1 MSLKSTK
8 EVETNRHELEVQVD
22 GETFQNAIN
31 KVFLKKRKNINVPGF
46 RKGKAPK
53 HLIEKMYGKEV
64 FYDDAMQD
72 LYPEALDSAAKE
84 AGLVIINDKIDLDV
98 VEVGDDG
105 FTFTAVVTVKPTIDV
120 NNYKGIEVTAKS
132 TEVTDEILENEI
144 QSVRERNSRL
154 ITVEDRPVQN
164 DDLVVI
170 DFEGFVDGV
179 AFEGGKAE
187 NYNLKIGSGNF
198 IPGFEEQII
207 GHSTND
213 EFTINV
219 NFPEDYQVEELK
231 AKAAEFKIVL
241 HEIKERQLPDF
252 DDEFVKDVSEK
263 ETIDEYKEE
272 LKGEVAKRLQSESE
286 TDVENQLTD
295 KLAELIEGEIPEAMY
310 TNEVNEML
318 REFDM
323 RLRQQGLDVDTYLQ
337 YTGMDIETLAGGYRE
352 QAEKR
357 VKLRLILEKIAEK
370 ENIEVSGEDVE
381 SEYAKLAE
389 SYNMEIDKV
398 KKVISNED
406 LAKDIA
412 VERAMQFV
420 KDSAKIS

>member
-22 GETFQNAIN
+22 GETFQKAIN
-31 KVFLKKRKNINVPGF
+31 NVFLKKRKNINVPGF

-53 HLIEKMYGKEV
+53 SIIEKMYGKEV
-64 FYDDAMQD
+64 FYEDAMQD
-72 LYPEALDSAAKE
+72 LYPEALEDAAKE

-105 FTFTAVVTVKPTIDV
+105 FTFKAVVTVKPTIDV

-132 TEVTDEILENEI
+132 TEVTDEILDKEIEN
-144 QSVRERNSRL
+144 VRERNSRL
-154 ITVEDRPVQN
+154 VTVEDRPVQN

-213 EFTINV
+213 EFTITV
-219 NFPEDYQVEELK
+219 KFPEDYQVEELK
-231 AKAAEFKIVL
+231 AKDADFKIVL

-252 DDEFVKDVSEK
+252 DEEFVKDVSDK

-272 LKGEVAKRLQSESE
+272 LKGEVAQRLQKESDN
-286 TDVENQLTD
+286 DVENQITD
-295 KLAELIEGEIPEAMY
+295 KLVELLEGEVPPAMY

-323 RLRQQGLDVDTYLQ
+323 RLRQQGMDLNTYMQ
-337 YTGMDIETLAGGYRE
+337 YTGMNVETLAGGYRE

-370 ENIEVSGEDVE
+370 EAIEVSDEDVE
-381 SEYAKLAE
+381 KEYARLAE
-389 SYNMEIDKV
+389 AYSMEVEKV
-398 KKVISNED
+398 KNAISSED
-406 LAKDIA
+406 LAKDLA
-412 VERAMQFV
+412 VEKAMQLV

>member
-22 GETFQNAIN
+22 GDTFQKAIN
-31 KVFLKKRKNINVPGF
+31 NVFRKKSKNINIPGF

-53 HLIEKMYGKEV
+53 SIIEKMYGKEV

-72 LYPEALDSAAKE
+72 LYPEALADAAKE
-84 AGLVIINDKIDLDV
+84 AGLEIINDKIDLDV

-105 FTFTAVVTVKPTIDV
+105 FTFKAVVTVKPTIDV

-132 TEVTDEILENEI
+132 TEVTDEILEQEI
-144 QSVRERNSRL
+144 QNVRERNSRL
-154 ITVEDRPVQN
+154 VTVEDRPVQN

-187 NYNLKIGSGNF
+187 NYNLKIGSGSF
-198 IPGFEEQII
+198 IPGFEDQII

-213 EFTINV
+213 EFTITV
-219 NFPEDYQVEELK
+219 KFPEDYQVEELK
-231 AKAAEFKIVL
+231 AKDADFKIVL

-252 DDEFVKDVSEK
+252 DEEFVKDVSDK

-272 LKGEVAKRLQSESE
+272 LKGEVAQRLQKESE
-286 TDVENQLTD
+286 NDVENQITD
-295 KLAELIEGEIPEAMY
+295 KLVELLEGEVPQAMF

-323 RLRQQGLDVDTYLQ
+323 RLRQQGMDLNTYMQ
-337 YTGMDIETLAGGYRE
+337 YTGMNIETLAGGYRE

-370 ENIEVSGEDVE
+370 EAIEVSDEDVE
-381 SEYAKLAE
+381 NEYARLAE
-389 SYNMEIDKV
+389 AYKMEVEQV
-398 KKVISNED
+398 KNAISHED
-406 LAKDIA
+406 LAKDLS
-412 VERAMQFV
+412 VEKAMQLV
-420 KDSAKIS
+420 KDSAKID

>member
-22 GETFQNAIN
+22 GDTFQKAIN
-31 KVFLKKRKNINVPGF
+31 NVFRKKSKNINIPGF
-46 RKGKAPK
+46 RRGKAPK
-53 HLIEKMYGKEV
+53 SIIEKMYGKEV

-72 LYPEALDSAAKE
+72 LYPEALADAAKE
-84 AGLVIINDKIDLDV
+84 AGLEIINDKIDLDV

-105 FTFTAVVTVKPTIDV
+105 FTFKAVVTVKPTIDV

-132 TEVTDEILENEI
+132 TEVTDEILEQEI
-144 QSVRERNSRL
+144 QNVRERNSRL
-154 ITVEDRPVQN
+154 VTVEDRPVQN

-187 NYNLKIGSGNF
+187 NYNLKIGSGSF
-198 IPGFEEQII
+198 IPGFEDQII

-213 EFTINV
+213 EFTITV
-219 NFPEDYQVEELK
+219 KFPEDYQVEELK
-231 AKAAEFKIVL
+231 AKDADFKIVL

-252 DDEFVKDVSEK
+252 DEEFVKDVSDK

-272 LKGEVAKRLQSESE
+272 LKGEVAQRLQKESE
-286 TDVENQLTD
+286 NDVENQITD
-295 KLAELIEGEIPEAMY
+295 KLVELLEGEVPQAMF

-323 RLRQQGLDVDTYLQ
+323 RLRQQGMDLNTYMQ
-337 YTGMDIETLAGGYRE
+337 YTGMNIETLAGGYRE

-370 ENIEVSGEDVE
+370 EAIEVSDEDVE
-381 SEYAKLAE
+381 NEYARLAE
-389 SYNMEIDKV
+389 AYKMEVEQV
-398 KKVISNED
+398 KNAISHED
-406 LAKDIA
+406 LAKDLS
-412 VERAMQFV
+412 VEKAMQLV
-420 KDSAKIS
+420 KDSAKIA

>member
-8 EVETNRHELEVQVD
+8 EVETNRHELEVQID
-22 GETFQNAIN
+22 GETFQKAVNS
-31 KVFLKKRKNINVPGF
+31 VFLKKRKNINVPGF

-53 HLIEKMYGKEV
+53 SVIEKMYGKEV
-64 FYDDAMQD
+64 FYEDAMQD
-72 LYPEALDSAAKE
+72 LYPEALAEAAKE

-105 FTFTAVVTVKPTIDV
+105 FTFKAVVTVKPTIDV
-120 NNYKGIEVTAKS
+120 NNYKGIEVAAKS
-132 TEVTDEILENEI
+132 TEVTDEILEKEI
-144 QSVRERNSRL
+144 QNVRERNSRL
-154 ITVEDRPVQN
+154 VTVEDRAVQN

-170 DFEGFVDGV
+170 DFEGFVDGE

-213 EFTINV
+213 EFTITV
-219 NFPEDYQVEELK
+219 KFPEDYPVDELK
-231 AKAAEFKIVL
+231 SKDADFKIVL
-241 HEIKERQLPDF
+241 HEIKERQLPEF
-252 DDEFVKDVSEK
+252 DEEFVKDVSDK

-272 LKGEVAKRLQSESE
+272 LKGEVAQRLQKESE
-286 TDVENQLTD
+286 NDVENQITD
-295 KLAELIEGEIPEAMY
+295 KLVELIEGEIPQAMY

-323 RLRQQGLDVDTYLQ
+323 RLRQQGMDLETYMQ
-337 YTGMDIETLAGGYRE
+337 YTGMNVETLAGGYRE

-370 ENIEVSGEDVE
+370 EAIEVTDEDVE
-381 SEYAKLAE
+381 KEYARLAE
-389 SYNMEIDKV
+389 AYSMDVEKV
-398 KKVISNED
+398 KNAIPAED
-406 LAKDIA
+406 LAKDLG
-412 VERAMQFV
+412 VEKAMQLV
-420 KDSAKIS
+420 KDSAKIA

>member
-22 GETFQNAIN
+22 GETFQKAIN
-31 KVFLKKRKNINVPGF
+31 NVFRKKSKNINVPGF

-53 HLIEKMYGKEV
+53 SIIEKMYGKEV

-72 LYPEALDSAAKE
+72 LYPEALDAAAKE
-84 AGLVIINDKIDLDV
+84 AGLEIINDKIDLDV

-105 FTFTAVVTVKPTIDV
+105 FTFKAVVTVKPTIDI
-120 NNYKGIEVTAKS
+120 NNYMGIEVTAKS
-132 TEVTDEILENEI
+132 TEVTDEILDKEI
-144 QSVRERNSRL
+144 QNVRERNSRL
-154 ITVEDRPVQN
+154 VTVEDRSVQN

-207 GHSTND
+207 GHNTNE

-219 NFPEDYQVEELK
+219 TFPEEYQVDELK
-231 AKAAEFKIVL
+231 GKESEFKIVL

-272 LKGEVAKRLQSESE
+272 LKAEVAERLKKESE
-286 TDVENQLTD
+286 NDVENQITD
-295 KLAELIEGEIPEAMY
+295 KLAELVEGEIPQAMY
-310 TNEVNEML
+310 TNEVNQML

-323 RLRQQGLDVDTYLQ
+323 RLRQQGMDINTYMQ
-337 YTGMDIETLAGGYRE
+337 YTGMNIETLAGGYRE

-357 VKLRLILEKIAEK
+357 VKLRLALEKIAEK
-370 ENIEVSGEDVE
+370 EAIQVSDEDIEN
-381 SEYAKLAE
+381 EYAELAKT
-389 SYNMEIDKV
+389 YNMEVDKV
-398 KKVISNED
+398 KEAIAKED
-406 LAKDIA
+406 LAKDIS
-412 VERAMQFV
+412 VEKAINLV
-420 KDSAKIS
+420 KDNAKIS

>member
-22 GETFQNAIN
+22 GETFQKAIN
-31 KVFLKKRKNINVPGF
+31 KVFLRKRKNINVPGF

-53 HLIEKMYGKEV
+53 HLIEKMYGKEI

-120 NNYKGIEVTAKS
+120 NNYKGIEATAKS

-154 ITVEDRPVQN
+154 VTVEDRPVQN

-219 NFPEDYQVEELK
+219 TFPEDYQVEELK
-231 AKAAEFKIVL
+231 AKEAEFKIVL

-272 LKGEVAKRLQSESE
+272 LKGEVAERLKKESE
-286 TDVENQLTD
+286 NDVENQLTD

-323 RLRQQGLDVDTYLQ
+323 RLRQQGLDIDTYMQ
-337 YTGMDIETLAGGYRE
+337 YTGMNVETLAGGYKE

-370 ENIEVSGEDVE
+370 ENIEVSDEDVE
-381 SEYAKLAE
+381 NEYAKLAE
-389 SYNMEIDKV
+389 NYSMELDKV
-398 KKVISNED
+398 KSAISAED
-406 LAKDIA
+406 LSKDIA
-412 VERAMQFV
+412 VERAMQLV
-420 KDSAKIS
+420 KDNAKIS

>member
-22 GETFQNAIN
+22 GDTFQKAIN
-31 KVFLKKRKNINVPGF
+31 NVFRKKSKNINIPGF

-53 HLIEKMYGKEV
+53 SIIEKMYGKEV

-72 LYPEALDSAAKE
+72 LYPEALADAAKE
-84 AGLVIINDKIDLDV
+84 AGLEIINDKIDLDV

-105 FTFTAVVTVKPTIDV
+105 FTFKAVVTVKPTIDV

-132 TEVTDEILENEI
+132 TEVTDEILEQEI
-144 QSVRERNSRL
+144 QNVRERNSRL
-154 ITVEDRPVQN
+154 VTVEDRPVQN

-187 NYNLKIGSGNF
+187 NYNLKIGSGSF
-198 IPGFEEQII
+198 IPGFEDQII

-213 EFTINV
+213 EFTITV
-219 NFPEDYQVEELK
+219 KFPEDYQVEELK
-231 AKAAEFKIVL
+231 AKDADFRIVL

-252 DDEFVKDVSEK
+252 DEEFVKDVSDK

-272 LKGEVAKRLQSESE
+272 LKGEVAQRLQKESE
-286 TDVENQLTD
+286 NDVENQITD
-295 KLAELIEGEIPEAMY
+295 KLVELLEGEVPQAMF

-323 RLRQQGLDVDTYLQ
+323 RLRQQGMDLNTYMQ
-337 YTGMDIETLAGGYRE
+337 YTGMNIETLAGGYRE

-370 ENIEVSGEDVE
+370 EAIEVSDEDVE
-381 SEYAKLAE
+381 NEYARLAE
-389 SYNMEIDKV
+389 AYKMEVEQV
-398 KKVISNED
+398 KNAISHED
-406 LAKDIA
+406 LAKDLS
-412 VERAMQFV
+412 VEKAMQLV
-420 KDSAKIS
+420 KDSAKIA

>member
-22 GETFQNAIN
+22 GDTFQKAIN
-31 KVFLKKRKNINVPGF
+31 NVFRKKSKNINIPGF

-53 HLIEKMYGKEV
+53 SIIEKMYGKEV

-72 LYPEALDSAAKE
+72 LYPEALADAAKE
-84 AGLVIINDKIDLDV
+84 AGLEIINDKIDLDV

-105 FTFTAVVTVKPTIDV
+105 FTFKAVVTVKPTIDV

-132 TEVTDEILENEI
+132 TEVTDEILEQEI
-144 QSVRERNSRL
+144 QNVRERNSRL
-154 ITVEDRPVQN
+154 VTVEDRPVQN

-187 NYNLKIGSGNF
+187 NYNLKIGSGSF
-198 IPGFEEQII
+198 IPGFEDQII

-213 EFTINV
+213 EFTITV
-219 NFPEDYQVEELK
+219 KFPEDYQVEELK
-231 AKAAEFKIVL
+231 AKDADFKIVL

-252 DDEFVKDVSEK
+252 DEEFVKDVSDK

-272 LKGEVAKRLQSESE
+272 LKGEVAQRLQKESE
-286 TDVENQLTD
+286 NDVENQITD
-295 KLAELIEGEIPEAMY
+295 KLVELLEGEVPQAMF

-323 RLRQQGLDVDTYLQ
+323 RLRQQGMDLNTYMQ
-337 YTGMDIETLAGGYRE
+337 YTGMNIETLAGGYRV

-370 ENIEVSGEDVE
+370 EAIEVSDEDVE
-381 SEYAKLAE
+381 NEYARLAE
-389 SYNMEIDKV
+389 AYKMEVEQV
-398 KKVISNED
+398 KNAISHED
-406 LAKDIA
+406 LAKDLS
-412 VERAMQFV
+412 VEKAMQLV
-420 KDSAKIS
+420 KDSAKIA

>member
-22 GETFQNAIN
+22 GDTFQKAIN
-31 KVFLKKRKNINVPGF
+31 NVFRKKSKNINIPGF

-53 HLIEKMYGKEV
+53 SIIEKMYGKEV

-72 LYPEALDSAAKE
+72 LYPEALADAAKE
-84 AGLVIINDKIDLDV
+84 AGLEIINDKIDLDV

-105 FTFTAVVTVKPTIDV
+105 FTFKAVVTVKPTIDV

-132 TEVTDEILENEI
+132 TEVTEEILEQEI
-144 QSVRERNSRL
+144 QNVRERNSRL
-154 ITVEDRPVQN
+154 VTVEDRPVQN

-187 NYNLKIGSGNF
+187 NYNLKIGSGSF
-198 IPGFEEQII
+198 IPGFEDQII

-213 EFTINV
+213 EFTITV
-219 NFPEDYQVEELK
+219 KFPEDYQVEELK
-231 AKAAEFKIVL
+231 AKDADFKIVL

-252 DDEFVKDVSEK
+252 DEEFVKDVSDK

-272 LKGEVAKRLQSESE
+272 LKGEVAQRLQKESE
-286 TDVENQLTD
+286 NDVENQITD
-295 KLAELIEGEIPEAMY
+295 KLVELLEGEVPQAMF

-323 RLRQQGLDVDTYLQ
+323 RLRQQGMDLNTYMQ
-337 YTGMDIETLAGGYRE
+337 YTGMNIETLAGGYRE

-370 ENIEVSGEDVE
+370 EAIEVSDEDVE
-381 SEYAKLAE
+381 NEYARLAE
-389 SYNMEIDKV
+389 AYKMEVEQV
-398 KKVISNED
+398 KNAISHED
-406 LAKDIA
+406 LAKDLS
-412 VERAMQFV
+412 VEKAMQLV
-420 KDSAKIS
+420 KDSAKIA

>member
-8 EVETNRHELEVQVD
+8 EVETNRHELEVQID
-22 GETFQNAIN
+22 GETFQKAVNS
-31 KVFLKKRKNINVPGF
+31 VFLKKRKNINVPGF

-53 HLIEKMYGKEV
+53 SVIEKMYGKEV
-64 FYDDAMQD
+64 FYEDAMQD
-72 LYPEALDSAAKE
+72 LYPEALAEAAKE

-105 FTFTAVVTVKPTIDV
+105 FTFKAVVTVKPTIDV

-132 TEVTDEILENEI
+132 TEVTDEILEKEI
-144 QSVRERNSRL
+144 QNVRERNSRL
-154 ITVEDRPVQN
+154 VTVEDRAVQN

-170 DFEGFVDGV
+170 DFEGFVDGE

-213 EFTINV
+213 EFTITV
-219 NFPEDYQVEELK
+219 KFPEDYPVDELK
-231 AKAAEFKIVL
+231 SKDADFKIVL
-241 HEIKERQLPDF
+241 HEIKERQLPEF
-252 DDEFVKDVSEK
+252 DEEFVKDVSDK

-272 LKGEVAKRLQSESE
+272 LKGEVAQRLQKESE
-286 TDVENQLTD
+286 NDVENQITD
-295 KLAELIEGEIPEAMY
+295 KLVELIEGEIPQAMY

-323 RLRQQGLDVDTYLQ
+323 RLRQQGMDLETYMQ
-337 YTGMDIETLAGGYRE
+337 YTGMNVETLAGGYRE

-370 ENIEVSGEDVE
+370 EAIEVTDEDVE
-381 SEYAKLAE
+381 KEYARLAE
-389 SYNMEIDKV
+389 AYKMDVEKV
-398 KKVISNED
+398 KNAIPAED
-406 LAKDIA
+406 LAKDLG
-412 VERAMQFV
+412 VEKAMQLV
-420 KDSAKIS
+420 KDSAKIA

>member
-22 GETFQNAIN
+22 GDTFQKAIN
-31 KVFLKKRKNINVPGF
+31 NVFRKKSKNINIPGF

-53 HLIEKMYGKEV
+53 SIIEKMYGKEV

-72 LYPEALDSAAKE
+72 LYPEALADAAKE
-84 AGLVIINDKIDLDV
+84 AGLEIINDKIDLDV

-105 FTFTAVVTVKPTIDV
+105 FTFKAVVTVKPTIDV

-132 TEVTDEILENEI
+132 TEVTDEILEQEI
-144 QSVRERNSRL
+144 QNVRERNSRL
-154 ITVEDRPVQN
+154 VTVEDRPVQN

-187 NYNLKIGSGNF
+187 NYNLKIGSGSF
-198 IPGFEEQII
+198 IPGFEDQII

-213 EFTINV
+213 EFTITV
-219 NFPEDYQVEELK
+219 KFPEDYQVEELK
-231 AKAAEFKIVL
+231 AKDADFKIVL

-252 DDEFVKDVSEK
+252 DEEFVKDVSDK

-272 LKGEVAKRLQSESE
+272 LKGEVAQRLQKESE
-286 TDVENQLTD
+286 NDVENQITD
-295 KLAELIEGEIPEAMY
+295 KLVELLEGEVPQAMF

-323 RLRQQGLDVDTYLQ
+323 RLRQQGMDLNTYMQ
-337 YTGMDIETLAGGYRE
+337 YTGMNIETLAGGYRE

-370 ENIEVSGEDVE
+370 EAIEVSDEDVGN
-381 SEYAKLAE
+381 EYARLAE
-389 SYNMEIDKV
+389 AYKMEVEQV
-398 KKVISNED
+398 KNAISHED
-406 LAKDIA
+406 LAKDLS
-412 VERAMQFV
+412 VEKAMQLV
-420 KDSAKIS
+420 KDSAKIA

>member
-22 GETFQNAIN
+22 GDTFQKAIN
-31 KVFLKKRKNINVPGF
+31 NVFRKKSKNINIPGF

-53 HLIEKMYGKEV
+53 SIIEKMYGKEV

-72 LYPEALDSAAKE
+72 LYPEALADAAKE
-84 AGLVIINDKIDLDV
+84 AGLEIINDKIDLDV

-105 FTFTAVVTVKPTIDV
+105 FTFKAVVTVKPTIDV

-132 TEVTDEILENEI
+132 TEVTDEILEQEI
-144 QSVRERNSRL
+144 QNVRERNSRL
-154 ITVEDRPVQN
+154 VTVEDRPVQN

-187 NYNLKIGSGNF
+187 NYNLKIGSGSF
-198 IPGFEEQII
+198 IPGFEDQII
-207 GHSTND
+207 GHITND
-213 EFTINV
+213 EFTITV
-219 NFPEDYQVEELK
+219 KFPEDYQVEELK
-231 AKAAEFKIVL
+231 AKDADFKIVL

-252 DDEFVKDVSEK
+252 DEEFVKDVSDK

-272 LKGEVAKRLQSESE
+272 LKGEVAQRLQKESE
-286 TDVENQLTD
+286 NDVENQITD
-295 KLAELIEGEIPEAMY
+295 KLVELLEGEVPQAMF

-323 RLRQQGLDVDTYLQ
+323 RLRQQGMDLNTYMQ
-337 YTGMDIETLAGGYRE
+337 YTGMNIETLAGGYRE

-370 ENIEVSGEDVE
+370 EAIEVSDEDVE
-381 SEYAKLAE
+381 NEYARLAE
-389 SYNMEIDKV
+389 TYKMEVEQV
-398 KKVISNED
+398 KNAISHED
-406 LAKDIA
+406 LAKDLS
-412 VERAMQFV
+412 VEKAMQLV
-420 KDSAKIS
+420 KDSAKIA

>member
-22 GETFQNAIN
+22 GETFQKAIN
-31 KVFLKKRKNINVPGF
+31 NVFRKKSKNINVPGF

-53 HLIEKMYGKEV
+53 SIIEKMYGKEV

-72 LYPEALDSAAKE
+72 LYPEALDAAAKE
-84 AGLVIINDKIDLDV
+84 AGLEIINDKIDLDV

-105 FTFTAVVTVKPTIDV
+105 FTFKAVVTVKPTIDV
-120 NNYKGIEVTAKS
+120 NNYMGIEVTAKS
-132 TEVTDEILENEI
+132 TEVTDEILDKEI
-144 QSVRERNSRL
+144 QNVRERNSRL
-154 ITVEDRPVQN
+154 VTVEDRSVQN

-207 GHSTND
+207 GHNTNE

-219 NFPEDYQVEELK
+219 TFPEEYQVDELK
-231 AKAAEFKIVL
+231 GKESEFKIVL

-272 LKGEVAKRLQSESE
+272 LKAEVAERLKKESE
-286 TDVENQLTD
+286 NDVENQITD
-295 KLAELIEGEIPEAMY
+295 KLAELVEGEIPQAMY
-310 TNEVNEML
+310 TNEVNQML

-323 RLRQQGLDVDTYLQ
+323 RLRQQGMDINTYMQ
-337 YTGMDIETLAGGYRE
+337 YTGMNIETLAGGYRE

-357 VKLRLILEKIAEK
+357 VKLRLALEKIAEK
-370 ENIEVSGEDVE
+370 EAIQVSDEDIEN
-381 SEYAKLAE
+381 EYAELAKT
-389 SYNMEIDKV
+389 YNMEVDKV
-398 KKVISNED
+398 KEAIAKED
-406 LAKDIA
+406 LAKDIS
-412 VERAMQFV
+412 VEKAINLV
-420 KDSAKIS
+420 KDNAKIS

>member
-8 EVETNRHELEVQVD
+8 EVETNRHELEVQID
-22 GETFQNAIN
+22 GETFQKAVNS
-31 KVFLKKRKNINVPGF
+31 VFLKRRKNISVPGF

-53 HLIEKMYGKEV
+53 SVIEKMYGKEV
-64 FYDDAMQD
+64 FYEDAMQD
-72 LYPEALDSAAKE
+72 LYPEALAEAAKE

-105 FTFTAVVTVKPTIDV
+105 FTFKAVVTVKPTIDV

-132 TEVTDEILENEI
+132 TEVTDEILEKEI
-144 QSVRERNSRL
+144 QNVRERNSRL
-154 ITVEDRPVQN
+154 VTVEDRAVQN

-170 DFEGFVDGV
+170 DFEGFVDGE

-213 EFTINV
+213 EFTITV
-219 NFPEDYQVEELK
+219 KFPEDYPVDELK
-231 AKAAEFKIVL
+231 SKDADFKIVL
-241 HEIKERQLPDF
+241 HEIKERQLPEF
-252 DDEFVKDVSEK
+252 DEEFVKDVSDK

-272 LKGEVAKRLQSESE
+272 LKGEVAQRLQKESE
-286 TDVENQLTD
+286 NDVENQITD
-295 KLAELIEGEIPEAMY
+295 KLVELIEGEIPQAMY

-323 RLRQQGLDVDTYLQ
+323 RLRQQGMDLETYMQ
-337 YTGMDIETLAGGYRE
+337 YTGMNVETLAGGYRE

-370 ENIEVSGEDVE
+370 EAIEVTDEDVE
-381 SEYAKLAE
+381 KEYARLAE
-389 SYNMEIDKV
+389 AYKMDVEKV
-398 KKVISNED
+398 KKAIPAED
-406 LAKDIA
+406 LAKDLA
-412 VERAMQFV
+412 VEKAMQLV
-420 KDSAKIS
+420 KDSAKIA

>member
-22 GETFQNAIN
+22 GETFQKAIN
-31 KVFLKKRKNINVPGF
+31 NVFIKKRKNINVPGF

-53 HLIEKMYGKEV
+53 SIIEKMYGKEV
-64 FYDDAMQD
+64 FYEDAMQD
-72 LYPEALDSAAKE
+72 LYPEALEDAAKE

-105 FTFTAVVTVKPTIDV
+105 FTFKAVVTVKPTIDV

-132 TEVTDEILENEI
+132 TEVTDEILDKEIEN
-144 QSVRERNSRL
+144 VRERNSRL
-154 ITVEDRPVQN
+154 VTVEDRPVQN

-213 EFTINV
+213 EFTITV
-219 NFPEDYQVEELK
+219 KFPEDYQVEELK
-231 AKAAEFKIVL
+231 AKDADFKIVL

-252 DDEFVKDVSEK
+252 DEEFVKDVSDK

-272 LKGEVAKRLQSESE
+272 LKSEVAQRLQKESDN
-286 TDVENQLTD
+286 DVENQITD
-295 KLAELIEGEIPEAMY
+295 KLVELLEGEVPQAMY

-323 RLRQQGLDVDTYLQ
+323 RLRQQGMDLNTYMQ
-337 YTGMDIETLAGGYRE
+337 YTGMNVETLAGGYRE

-370 ENIEVSGEDVE
+370 EAIEVSDEDVE
-381 SEYAKLAE
+381 KEYARLAE
-389 SYNMEIDKV
+389 AYSMEVEKV
-398 KKVISNED
+398 KNAILSED
-406 LAKDIA
+406 LAKDLA
-412 VERAMQFV
+412 VEKAMQLV

>member
-1 MSLKSTK
+1 MSLKSIK
-8 EVETNRHELEVQVD
+8 EVETNRQELEVQVD
-22 GETFQNAIN
+22 GETFQKAIN
-31 KVFLKKRKNINVPGF
+31 NVFRKKSKNINVPGF

-53 HLIEKMYGKEV
+53 SIIEKMYGKEV

-84 AGLVIINDKIDLDV
+84 AGIEIINDKIDLDV

-105 FTFTAVVTVKPTIDV
+105 FTFKAVVTVKPTVDV

-132 TEVTDEILENEI
+132 TEVTDEILEKEI
-144 QSVRERNSRL
+144 QNVRERNSRL
-154 ITVEDRPVQN
+154 VTVEDRPVQN

-207 GHSTND
+207 GHNTND

-219 NFPEDYQVEELK
+219 KFPEDYQVEDLK
-231 AKAAEFKIVL
+231 GKDSEFKIVL
-241 HEIKERQLPDF
+241 HEIKERELPEF

-263 ETIDEYKEE
+263 ETVDEYKEE
-272 LKGEVAKRLQSESE
+272 LKAEVAERLKKESE
-286 TDVENQLTD
+286 NDVENQITD
-295 KLAELIEGEIPEAMY
+295 KLNELLEGEIPEAMY
-310 TNEVNEML
+310 NNEVNEML

-323 RLRQQGLDVDTYLQ
+323 RLRQQGMDLNTYMQ
-337 YTGMDIETLAGGYRE
+337 YTGMNIETLAGGYRQ

-357 VKLRLILEKIAEK
+357 VKLRLVLEKIAQK
-370 ENIEVSGEDVE
+370 ESIVPTDEDIEA
-381 SEYAKLAE
+381 EYSRLAE
-389 SYNMEIDKV
+389 MYSMEVDKV
-398 KKVISNED
+398 KAAISKDD
-406 LAKDIA
+406 LAKDLA
-412 VERAMQFV
+412 VEKAMELV
-420 KDSAKIS
+420 KENAKIA

>member
-8 EVETNRHELEVQVD
+8 EVETNRHELEVQID
-22 GETFQNAIN
+22 GETFQKAVNS
-31 KVFLKKRKNINVPGF
+31 VFLKKRKNINVPGF

-53 HLIEKMYGKEV
+53 SVIEKMYGKEV
-64 FYDDAMQD
+64 FYEDAMQD
-72 LYPEALDSAAKE
+72 LYPEALAEAAKE

-105 FTFTAVVTVKPTIDV
+105 FTFKAVVTVKPTIDV

-132 TEVTDEILENEI
+132 TEVTDEILEKEI
-144 QSVRERNSRL
+144 QNVRERNSRL
-154 ITVEDRPVQN
+154 VTVEDRAVQN

-170 DFEGFVDGV
+170 DFEGFVDGE

-213 EFTINV
+213 EFTITV
-219 NFPEDYQVEELK
+219 KFPEDYPVDELK
-231 AKAAEFKIVL
+231 SKDADFKIVL
-241 HEIKERQLPDF
+241 HEIKERQLPEF
-252 DDEFVKDVSEK
+252 DEEFVKDVSDK

-272 LKGEVAKRLQSESE
+272 LKGEVAQRLQKESE
-286 TDVENQLTD
+286 NDVENQITD
-295 KLAELIEGEIPEAMY
+295 KLVELIEGEIPQAMY

-323 RLRQQGLDVDTYLQ
+323 RLRQQGMDLETYMQ
-337 YTGMDIETLAGGYRE
+337 YTGMNVETLAGGYRE

-370 ENIEVSGEDVE
+370 EAIEVTDEDVE
-381 SEYAKLAE
+381 KEYARLAE
-389 SYNMEIDKV
+389 AYSMDVEKV
-398 KKVISNED
+398 KNAIPAED
-406 LAKDIA
+406 LAKDLG
-412 VERAMQFV
+412 VEKAMQLV
-420 KDSAKIS
+420 KDSAKIA

>member
-22 GETFQNAIN
+22 GETFQKAIN
-31 KVFLKKRKNINVPGF
+31 NVFLKKRKNINVPGF

-53 HLIEKMYGKEV
+53 SIIEKMYGKEV
-64 FYDDAMQD
+64 FYEDAMQD
-72 LYPEALDSAAKE
+72 LYPEALEDAAKE

-105 FTFTAVVTVKPTIDV
+105 FTFKAVVTVKPTIDV

-132 TEVTDEILENEI
+132 TEVTDEILDKEIEN
-144 QSVRERNSRL
+144 VRERNSRL
-154 ITVEDRPVQN
+154 VTVEDRPVQN

-213 EFTINV
+213 EFTITV
-219 NFPEDYQVEELK
+219 KFPEDYQVEELK
-231 AKAAEFKIVL
+231 AKDADFKIVL

-252 DDEFVKDVSEK
+252 DEEFVKDVSDK

-272 LKGEVAKRLQSESE
+272 LKGEVAQRLQKESDN
-286 TDVENQLTD
+286 DVENQITD
-295 KLAELIEGEIPEAMY
+295 KLVELLEGEVPQAMY

-323 RLRQQGLDVDTYLQ
+323 RLRQQGMDLNTYMQ
-337 YTGMDIETLAGGYRE
+337 YTGMNVETLAGGYRE

-370 ENIEVSGEDVE
+370 EAIEVSDEDVE
-381 SEYAKLAE
+381 KEYARLAE
-389 SYNMEIDKV
+389 AYSMEVEKV
-398 KKVISNED
+398 KNAISSED
-406 LAKDIA
+406 LAKDLA
-412 VERAMQFV
+412 VEKAMQLV

>member
-31 KVFLKKRKNINVPGF
+31 KVFLRKRKNINVPGF

-398 KKVISNED
+398 KKVISSED

>member
-22 GETFQNAIN
+22 GDTFQKAIN
-31 KVFLKKRKNINVPGF
+31 NVFRKKSKNINIPGF

-53 HLIEKMYGKEV
+53 SIIEKMYGKEV

-72 LYPEALDSAAKE
+72 LYPEALADAAKE
-84 AGLVIINDKIDLDV
+84 AGLEIINDKIDLDV

-105 FTFTAVVTVKPTIDV
+105 FTFKAVVTVKPTIDV

-132 TEVTDEILENEI
+132 TEVTDEILEQEI
-144 QSVRERNSRL
+144 QNVRERNSRL
-154 ITVEDRPVQN
+154 VTVEDRPVQN

-187 NYNLKIGSGNF
+187 NYNLKIGSGSF
-198 IPGFEEQII
+198 IPGFEDQII

-213 EFTINV
+213 EFTITV
-219 NFPEDYQVEELK
+219 KFPEDYQVEELK
-231 AKAAEFKIVL
+231 AKDADFKIVL

-252 DDEFVKDVSEK
+252 DEEFVKDVSDK

-272 LKGEVAKRLQSESE
+272 LKGEVAQRLQKESE
-286 TDVENQLTD
+286 NDVENQITD
-295 KLAELIEGEIPEAMY
+295 KLVELLEGEVPQAMF

-323 RLRQQGLDVDTYLQ
+323 RLRQQGMDLNTYMQ
-337 YTGMDIETLAGGYRE
+337 YTGMNIETLAGGYRE

-370 ENIEVSGEDVE
+370 EAIEISDEDVE
-381 SEYAKLAE
+381 NEYARLAE
-389 SYNMEIDKV
+389 AYKMEVEQV
-398 KKVISNED
+398 KNAISHED
-406 LAKDIA
+406 LAKDLS
-412 VERAMQFV
+412 VEKAMQLV
-420 KDSAKIS
+420 KDSAKIA

>member
-22 GETFQNAIN
+22 GDTFQKAIN
-31 KVFLKKRKNINVPGF
+31 NVFRKKSKNINIPGF

-53 HLIEKMYGKEV
+53 SIIEKMYGKEV

-72 LYPEALDSAAKE
+72 MYPEALADAAKE
-84 AGLVIINDKIDLDV
+84 AGLEIINDKIDLDV

-105 FTFTAVVTVKPTIDV
+105 FTFKAVVTVKPTIDV

-132 TEVTDEILENEI
+132 TEVTDEILEQEI
-144 QSVRERNSRL
+144 QNVRERNSRL
-154 ITVEDRPVQN
+154 VTVEDRPVQN

-187 NYNLKIGSGNF
+187 NYNLKIGSGSF
-198 IPGFEEQII
+198 IPGFEDQII

-213 EFTINV
+213 EFTITV
-219 NFPEDYQVEELK
+219 KFPEDYQVEELK
-231 AKAAEFKIVL
+231 AKDADFKIVL

-252 DDEFVKDVSEK
+252 DEEFVKDVSDK

-272 LKGEVAKRLQSESE
+272 LKGEVAQRLQKESE
-286 TDVENQLTD
+286 NDVENQITD
-295 KLAELIEGEIPEAMY
+295 KLVELLEGEVPQAMF

-323 RLRQQGLDVDTYLQ
+323 RLRQQGMDLNTYMQ
-337 YTGMDIETLAGGYRE
+337 YTGMNIETLAGGYRE

-370 ENIEVSGEDVE
+370 EAIEVSDEDIE
-381 SEYAKLAE
+381 NEYARLAE
-389 SYNMEIDKV
+389 AYKMEVEQV
-398 KKVISNED
+398 KNAISHED
-406 LAKDIA
+406 LAKDLS
-412 VERAMQFV
+412 VEKAMQLV
-420 KDSAKIS
+420 KDSAKIA

>member
-22 GETFQNAIN
+22 GDTFQKAIN
-31 KVFLKKRKNINVPGF
+31 NVFRKKSKNINIPGF

-53 HLIEKMYGKEV
+53 SIIEKMYGKEV

-72 LYPEALDSAAKE
+72 LYPEALADAAKE
-84 AGLVIINDKIDLDV
+84 AGLEIINDKIDLDV

-105 FTFTAVVTVKPTIDV
+105 FTFKAVVTVKPTIDV

-132 TEVTDEILENEI
+132 TEVTDEILEQEI
-144 QSVRERNSRL
+144 QNVRERNSRL
-154 ITVEDRPVQN
+154 VTVEDRPVQN

-187 NYNLKIGSGNF
+187 NYNLKIGSGSF
-198 IPGFEEQII
+198 IPGFEDQII

-213 EFTINV
+213 EFTITV
-219 NFPEDYQVEELK
+219 KFPEDYQVEELK
-231 AKAAEFKIVL
+231 AKDADFKIVL

-252 DDEFVKDVSEK
+252 DEEFVKDVSDK

-272 LKGEVAKRLQSESE
+272 LKGEVAQRLQKESE
-286 TDVENQLTD
+286 NDVENQITD
-295 KLAELIEGEIPEAMY
+295 KLVELLEGEVPQAMF

-323 RLRQQGLDVDTYLQ
+323 RLRQQGMDLNTYMQ
-337 YTGMDIETLAGGYRE
+337 YTGMNIETLAGGYRE

-370 ENIEVSGEDVE
+370 EAIEVSDEDVE
-381 SEYAKLAE
+381 NEYARLAE
-389 SYNMEIDKV
+389 AYKMEVEQV
-398 KKVISNED
+398 KNAISHED
-406 LAKDIA
+406 LAKDLS
-412 VERAMQFV
+412 VEKAMQLV
-420 KDSAKIS
+420 KDSAKIA

>member
-8 EVETNRHELEVQVD
+8 EVETNRHELEVQID
-22 GETFQNAIN
+22 GETFQKAVNS
-31 KVFLKKRKNINVPGF
+31 VFLKKRKNINVPGF

-53 HLIEKMYGKEV
+53 SVIEKMYGKEV
-64 FYDDAMQD
+64 FYEDAMQD
-72 LYPEALDSAAKE
+72 LYPEALAEAAKE

-105 FTFTAVVTVKPTIDV
+105 FTFKAVVTVKPTIDV
-120 NNYKGIEVTAKS
+120 NNYKGIEVAAKS
-132 TEVTDEILENEI
+132 TEVTDEILEKEI
-144 QSVRERNSRL
+144 QNVRERNSRL
-154 ITVEDRPVQN
+154 VTVEDRAVQN

-170 DFEGFVDGV
+170 DFEGFVDGE

-213 EFTINV
+213 EFTITV
-219 NFPEDYQVEELK
+219 KFPEDYPVDELK
-231 AKAAEFKIVL
+231 SKDADFKIVL
-241 HEIKERQLPDF
+241 HEIKERQLPEF
-252 DDEFVKDVSEK
+252 DEEFVKDVSDK

-272 LKGEVAKRLQSESE
+272 LRGEVAQRLQKESE
-286 TDVENQLTD
+286 NDVENQITD
-295 KLAELIEGEIPEAMY
+295 KLVELIEGEIPQAMY

-323 RLRQQGLDVDTYLQ
+323 RLRQQGMDLETYMQ
-337 YTGMDIETLAGGYRE
+337 YTGMNVETLAGGYRE

-370 ENIEVSGEDVE
+370 EAIEVTDEDVE
-381 SEYAKLAE
+381 KEYARLAE
-389 SYNMEIDKV
+389 AYKMDVEKV
-398 KKVISNED
+398 KNAIPAED
-406 LAKDIA
+406 LAKDLG
-412 VERAMQFV
+412 VEKAMQLV
-420 KDSAKIS
+420 KDSAKIA

>member
-8 EVETNRHELEVQVD
+8 EVETNRHELEVQID
-22 GETFQNAIN
+22 GETFQKAVNS
-31 KVFLKKRKNINVPGF
+31 VFLKKRKNINVPGF

-53 HLIEKMYGKEV
+53 SVIEKMYGKEV
-64 FYDDAMQD
+64 FYEDAMQD
-72 LYPEALDSAAKE
+72 LYPEALAEAAKE

-105 FTFTAVVTVKPTIDV
+105 FTFKAVVTVKPTIDV

-132 TEVTDEILENEI
+132 TEVTDEILEKEI
-144 QSVRERNSRL
+144 QNVRERNSRL
-154 ITVEDRPVQN
+154 VTVEDRAVQN

-170 DFEGFVDGV
+170 DFEGFVDGE

-213 EFTINV
+213 EFTITV
-219 NFPEDYQVEELK
+219 KFPEDYPVDELK
-231 AKAAEFKIVL
+231 SKDADFKIVL
-241 HEIKERQLPDF
+241 HEIKERQLPEF
-252 DDEFVKDVSEK
+252 DEEFVKDVSDK

-272 LKGEVAKRLQSESE
+272 LRGEVAQRLQKESE
-286 TDVENQLTD
+286 NDVENQITD
-295 KLAELIEGEIPEAMY
+295 KLVELIEGEIPQAMY

-323 RLRQQGLDVDTYLQ
+323 RLRQQGMDLETYMQ
-337 YTGMDIETLAGGYRE
+337 YTGMNVETLAGGYRE

-370 ENIEVSGEDVE
+370 EAIEVTDEDVE
-381 SEYAKLAE
+381 KEYARLAE
-389 SYNMEIDKV
+389 AYKMDVEKV
-398 KKVISNED
+398 KNAIPAED
-406 LAKDIA
+406 LAKDLG
-412 VERAMQFV
+412 VEKAMQLV
-420 KDSAKIS
+420 KDSAKIA

>member
-22 GETFQNAIN
+22 GDTFQKAIN
-31 KVFLKKRKNINVPGF
+31 NVFRKKSKNINIPGF

-53 HLIEKMYGKEV
+53 SIIEKMYGKEV

-72 LYPEALDSAAKE
+72 LYPEALADAAKE
-84 AGLVIINDKIDLDV
+84 AGLEIINDKIDLDV

-105 FTFTAVVTVKPTIDV
+105 FTFKAVVTVKPTIDV

-132 TEVTDEILENEI
+132 TEVTDEILEQEI
-144 QSVRERNSRL
+144 QNVRERNSRL
-154 ITVEDRPVQN
+154 VTVEDRPVQN

-187 NYNLKIGSGNF
+187 NYNLKIGSGSF
-198 IPGFEEQII
+198 IPGFEDQII

-213 EFTINV
+213 EFTITV
-219 NFPEDYQVEELK
+219 KFPEDYQVEELK
-231 AKAAEFKIVL
+231 AKDADFKIVL

-252 DDEFVKDVSEK
+252 DEEFVKDVSDK

-272 LKGEVAKRLQSESE
+272 LKGEVAQRLQKESE
-286 TDVENQLTD
+286 NDVENQITD
-295 KLAELIEGEIPEAMY
+295 KLVELLEGEVPQAMF

-323 RLRQQGLDVDTYLQ
+323 RLRQQGMDLNTYMQ
-337 YTGMDIETLAGGYRE
+337 YTGMNIETLAGGYRE

-370 ENIEVSGEDVE
+370 EAIGVSDEDVE
-381 SEYAKLAE
+381 NEYARLAE
-389 SYNMEIDKV
+389 AYKMEVEQV
-398 KKVISNED
+398 KNAISHED
-406 LAKDIA
+406 LAKDLS
-412 VERAMQFV
+412 VEKAMQLV
-420 KDSAKIS
+420 KDSAKIA

>member
-22 GETFQNAIN
+22 GDTFQKAIN
-31 KVFLKKRKNINVPGF
+31 NVFRKKSKNINIPGF

-53 HLIEKMYGKEV
+53 SIIEKMYGKEV

-72 LYPEALDSAAKE
+72 LYPEALADAAKE
-84 AGLVIINDKIDLDV
+84 AGLEIINDKIDLDV

-105 FTFTAVVTVKPTIDV
+105 FTFKAVVTVKPTIDV

-132 TEVTDEILENEI
+132 TEVTDEILEQEI
-144 QSVRERNSRL
+144 QNVRERNSRL
-154 ITVEDRPVQN
+154 VTVEDRPVQN

-187 NYNLKIGSGNF
+187 NYNLKIGSGSF
-198 IPGFEEQII
+198 IPGFEDQII

-213 EFTINV
+213 EFTITV
-219 NFPEDYQVEELK
+219 KFPEDYQVEELK
-231 AKAAEFKIVL
+231 AKDADFKIVL

-252 DDEFVKDVSEK
+252 DEEFVKDVSDK

-272 LKGEVAKRLQSESE
+272 LKGEVAQRLQKESE
-286 TDVENQLTD
+286 NDVENQITD
-295 KLAELIEGEIPEAMY
+295 KLVELLEGEVPQAMF

-323 RLRQQGLDVDTYLQ
+323 RLRQQGMDLNTYMQ
-337 YTGMDIETLAGGYRE
+337 YTGMNIETLAGGYRE

-370 ENIEVSGEDVE
+370 EAIKVSDEDVE
-381 SEYAKLAE
+381 NEYARLAE
-389 SYNMEIDKV
+389 AYKMEVEQV
-398 KKVISNED
+398 KNAISHED
-406 LAKDIA
+406 LAKDLS
-412 VERAMQFV
+412 VEKAMQLV
-420 KDSAKIS
+420 KDSAKIA

>member
-1 MSLKSTK
+1 MSLRSTK

-31 KVFLKKRKNINVPGF
+31 KVFLRKRKNINVPGF

-398 KKVISNED
+398 KKVISSED

>member
-8 EVETNRHELEVQVD
+8 EVETNRHELEVQID
-22 GETFQNAIN
+22 GETFQKAVNS
-31 KVFLKKRKNINVPGF
+31 VFLKRRKNISVPGF

-53 HLIEKMYGKEV
+53 SVIEKMYGKEV
-64 FYDDAMQD
+64 FYEDAMQD
-72 LYPEALDSAAKE
+72 LYPEALAEAAKE
-84 AGLVIINDKIDLDV
+84 VGLVIINDKIDLDV

-105 FTFTAVVTVKPTIDV
+105 FTFKAVVTVKPTIDV

-132 TEVTDEILENEI
+132 TEVTDEILEKEI
-144 QSVRERNSRL
+144 QNVRERNSRL
-154 ITVEDRPVQN
+154 VTVEGRAVQN

-170 DFEGFVDGV
+170 DFEGFVDGE

-213 EFTINV
+213 EFTITV
-219 NFPEDYQVEELK
+219 KFPEDYPVDELK
-231 AKAAEFKIVL
+231 SKDADFKIVL
-241 HEIKERQLPDF
+241 HEIKERQLPEF
-252 DDEFVKDVSEK
+252 DEEFVKDVSDK

-272 LKGEVAKRLQSESE
+272 LKGEVAQRLQKESE
-286 TDVENQLTD
+286 NDVENQITD
-295 KLAELIEGEIPEAMY
+295 KLVELIEGEIPQAMY

-323 RLRQQGLDVDTYLQ
+323 RLRQQGMDLETYMQ
-337 YTGMDIETLAGGYRE
+337 YTGMNVETLAGGYRE

-370 ENIEVSGEDVE
+370 EAIEVTDEDVE
-381 SEYAKLAE
+381 KEYARLAE
-389 SYNMEIDKV
+389 AYKMDVEKV
-398 KKVISNED
+398 KNAIPAED
-406 LAKDIA
+406 LAKDLG
-412 VERAMQFV
+412 VEKAMQLV
-420 KDSAKIS
+420 KDSAKIA

>member
-22 GETFQNAIN
+22 GDTFQKAIN
-31 KVFLKKRKNINVPGF
+31 NVFRKKSKNINIPGF

-53 HLIEKMYGKEV
+53 SIIEKMYGKEV

-72 LYPEALDSAAKE
+72 LYPEALADAAKE
-84 AGLVIINDKIDLDV
+84 AGLEIINDKIDLDV

-105 FTFTAVVTVKPTIDV
+105 FIFKAVVTVKPTIDV

-132 TEVTDEILENEI
+132 TEVTDEILEQEI
-144 QSVRERNSRL
+144 QNVRERNSRL
-154 ITVEDRPVQN
+154 VTVEDRPVQN

-187 NYNLKIGSGNF
+187 NYNLKIGSGSF
-198 IPGFEEQII
+198 IPGFEDQII

-213 EFTINV
+213 EFTITV
-219 NFPEDYQVEELK
+219 KFPEDYQVEELK
-231 AKAAEFKIVL
+231 AKDADFKIVL

-252 DDEFVKDVSEK
+252 DEEFVKDVSDK

-272 LKGEVAKRLQSESE
+272 LKGEVAQRLQKESE
-286 TDVENQLTD
+286 NDVENQITD
-295 KLAELIEGEIPEAMY
+295 KLVELLEGEVPQAMF

-323 RLRQQGLDVDTYLQ
+323 RLRQQGMDLNTYMQ
-337 YTGMDIETLAGGYRE
+337 YTGMNIETLAGGYRE

-370 ENIEVSGEDVE
+370 EAIEVSDEDVE
-381 SEYAKLAE
+381 NEYARLAE
-389 SYNMEIDKV
+389 AYKMEVEQV
-398 KKVISNED
+398 KNAISHED
-406 LAKDIA
+406 LAKDLS
-412 VERAMQFV
+412 VEKAMQLV
-420 KDSAKIS
+420 KDSAKIA

>member
-22 GETFQNAIN
+22 GETFQKAIN
-31 KVFLKKRKNINVPGF
+31 NVFLKKRKNINVPGF

-53 HLIEKMYGKEV
+53 SIIEKMYGKEV
-64 FYDDAMQD
+64 FYEDAMQD
-72 LYPEALDSAAKE
+72 LYPEALEDAAKE

-105 FTFTAVVTVKPTIDV
+105 FTFKAVVTVKPTIDV

-132 TEVTDEILENEI
+132 TEVTDEILDKEIEN
-144 QSVRERNSRL
+144 VRERNSRL
-154 ITVEDRPVQN
+154 VTVEDRPVQN

-213 EFTINV
+213 EFTITV
-219 NFPEDYQVEELK
+219 KFPEDYQVEELK
-231 AKAAEFKIVL
+231 AKDADFKIVL

-252 DDEFVKDVSEK
+252 DEEFVKDVSDK

-272 LKGEVAKRLQSESE
+272 LKGEVAQRLQKESNN
-286 TDVENQLTD
+286 DVENQITD
-295 KLAELIEGEIPEAMY
+295 KLVELLEGEVPQAMY

-323 RLRQQGLDVDTYLQ
+323 RLRQQGMDLNTYMQ
-337 YTGMDIETLAGGYRE
+337 YTGMNVETLAGGYRE

-370 ENIEVSGEDVE
+370 EAIEVTDEDVE
-381 SEYAKLAE
+381 KEYARLAE
-389 SYNMEIDKV
+389 AYSMEVEKV
-398 KKVISNED
+398 KNAISNED
-406 LAKDIA
+406 LAKDLA
-412 VERAMQFV
+412 VEKAMQLV

>member
-22 GETFQNAIN
+22 GETFQKAIN
-31 KVFLKKRKNINVPGF
+31 NVFLKKRKNINVPGF

-53 HLIEKMYGKEV
+53 SIIEKMYGKEV
-64 FYDDAMQD
+64 FYEDAMQD
-72 LYPEALDSAAKE
+72 LYPEALEDAAKE

-105 FTFTAVVTVKPTIDV
+105 FTFKAVVTVKPTIDV

-132 TEVTDEILENEI
+132 TEVTDEILDKEIEN
-144 QSVRERNSRL
+144 VRERNSRL
-154 ITVEDRPVQN
+154 VTVEDRPVQN

-213 EFTINV
+213 EFTITV
-219 NFPEDYQVEELK
+219 KFPEDYQVEELK
-231 AKAAEFKIVL
+231 AKDADFKIVL

-252 DDEFVKDVSEK
+252 DEEFVKDVSDK

-272 LKGEVAKRLQSESE
+272 LKSEVAQRLQKESDN
-286 TDVENQLTD
+286 DVENQITD
-295 KLAELIEGEIPEAMY
+295 KLVELLEGEVPQAMY

-323 RLRQQGLDVDTYLQ
+323 RLRQQGMDLNTYMQ
-337 YTGMDIETLAGGYRE
+337 YTGMNVETLAGGYRE

-370 ENIEVSGEDVE
+370 EAIEVSDEDVE
-381 SEYAKLAE
+381 KEYARLAE
-389 SYNMEIDKV
+389 AYSMEVEKV
-398 KKVISNED
+398 KNAISSED
-406 LAKDIA
+406 LAKDLA
-412 VERAMQFV
+412 VEKAMQLV

>member
-22 GETFQNAIN
+22 GETFQKAIN
-31 KVFLKKRKNINVPGF
+31 NVFLKKRKNINVPGF

-53 HLIEKMYGKEV
+53 SIIEKMYGKEV
-64 FYDDAMQD
+64 FYEDAMQD
-72 LYPEALDSAAKE
+72 LYPEALEDAAKE

-105 FTFTAVVTVKPTIDV
+105 FTFKAVVTVKPTIDV

-132 TEVTDEILENEI
+132 TEVTDEILDKEIEN
-144 QSVRERNSRL
+144 VRERNSRL
-154 ITVEDRPVQN
+154 VTVEDRPVQN

-213 EFTINV
+213 EFTITV
-219 NFPEDYQVEELK
+219 KFPEDYQVEELK
-231 AKAAEFKIVL
+231 AKDADFKIVL

-252 DDEFVKDVSEK
+252 DEEFVKDVSDK

-272 LKGEVAKRLQSESE
+272 LKGEVAQRLQKESDN
-286 TDVENQLTD
+286 DVENQITD
-295 KLAELIEGEIPEAMY
+295 KLVELLEGEVPQAMY

-323 RLRQQGLDVDTYLQ
+323 RLRQQGMDLNTYMQ
-337 YTGMDIETLAGGYRE
+337 YTGMNVETLAGGYRE

-370 ENIEVSGEDVE
+370 EAIEVSDEDVE
-381 SEYAKLAE
+381 NEYARLAE
-389 SYNMEIDKV
+389 AYSMEVEKV
-398 KKVISNED
+398 KNAISSED
-406 LAKDIA
+406 LAKDLA
-412 VERAMQFV
+412 VEKAMQLV

>member
-8 EVETNRHELEVQVD
+8 EVETNRHELEVQID
-22 GETFQNAIN
+22 GETFQKAVNR
-31 KVFLKKRKNINVPGF
+31 VFLIRRKNINVPGF

-53 HLIEKMYGKEV
+53 SVIEKMYGKEV
-64 FYDDAMQD
+64 FYEDAMQD
-72 LYPEALDSAAKE
+72 LYPEALAEAAEE

-98 VEVGDDG
+98 VEVGDNG
-105 FTFTAVVTVKPTIDV
+105 FTFKAVVTVKPTIDV

-132 TEVTDEILENEI
+132 TEVTDEILEQEI
-144 QSVRERNSRL
+144 QNVRERNSRL
-154 ITVEDRPVQN
+154 VTVEDRAVQN

-170 DFEGFVDGV
+170 DFEGFVDGE

-207 GHSTND
+207 GHSTNE
-213 EFTINV
+213 EFTITV
-219 NFPEDYQVEELK
+219 KFPEDYPVEELK
-231 AKAAEFKIVL
+231 DKDADFKIVL

-252 DDEFVKDVSEK
+252 DDEFVKDVSDK

-272 LKGEVAKRLQSESE
+272 LKGEVAQRLQKESE
-286 TDVENQLTD
+286 NDVENQITD
-295 KLAELIEGEIPEAMY
+295 KLVELIEGEIPQAMY
-310 TNEVNEML
+310 SNEVNEML

-323 RLRQQGLDVDTYLQ
+323 RLRQQGMDLDTYMQ
-337 YTGMDIETLAGGYRE
+337 YTGMNVEALAGGYRE

-370 ENIEVSGEDVE
+370 EAIEVTDEDVE
-381 SEYAKLAE
+381 KEYARLAE
-389 SYNMEIDKV
+389 AYKMEVEKV
-398 KKVISNED
+398 KNAIPAED
-406 LAKDIA
+406 LAK
-412 VERAMQFV
+412 
-420 KDSAKIS
+420 